1 MPSFYQSNS
10 LLTNAEYADS
20 DYYIKIQNTLLSN
33 GRPYTLSNKN
43 MRIAAMHLIL
53 EFNLYF
59 NDLVL
64 MVDMYN
70 GRVVF
75 KNTIRAADIIMN
87 EEFLYRAFLGT
98 AKIFWK
104 NKEKFMKLFENIYND
119 TRFLIK

>member
-33 GRPYTLSNKN
+33 GKPYTLSNKN

-64 MVDMYN
+64 MVDMHN

-87 EEFLYRAFLGT
+87 EEFLYRAFSGT
-98 AKIFWK
+98 VKIFWK

-119 TRFLIK
+119 TKFLIK